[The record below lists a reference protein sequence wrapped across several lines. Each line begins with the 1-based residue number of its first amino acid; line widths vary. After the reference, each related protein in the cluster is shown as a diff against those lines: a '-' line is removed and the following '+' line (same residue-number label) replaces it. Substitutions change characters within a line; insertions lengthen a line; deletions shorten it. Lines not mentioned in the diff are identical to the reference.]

1 MFDKESYTYEDIEE
15 VSGEVVDSIPGQEKK
30 DPDKEQNREESKN
43 SSALKIA
50 VATLTVLAACLTL
63 VVGIQYDVIAEKN
76 NIIKNKNDIIN
87 ELQYDIT
94 LNKII
99 IKNYRNENKEIRD
112 MYSSLKEQKYELEEY
127 CDTLFEK
134 YSSLLD
140 WLRKYNIGN
149 R

>member
-1 MFDKESYTYEDIEE
+1 MNHTNI
-15 VSGEVVDSIPGQEKK
+15 K
-30 DPDKEQNREESKN
+30 DANFFM
-43 SSALKIA
+43 LK
-50 VATLTVLAACLTL
+50 
-63 VVGIQYDVIAEKN
+63 Y
-76 NIIKNKNDIIN
+76 
-87 ELQYDIT
+87 
-94 LNKII
+94 KII

-112 MYSSLKEQKYELEEY
+112 MYSSLKDQKYELEEY